1 MVRIARRP
9 FLRLAAARMS
19 LRTSDNERLARHIV
33 GLTQTDTVRR
43 FDGSTQTVGN
53 GDYLY
58 LYMDCGDG
66 EYCISAGI
74 VIASPFPTRPYKWC
88 CVLDEDIRYWQDD

>member
-1 MVRIARRP
+1 MKSVP
-9 FLRLAAARMS
+9 LAARVYAD
-19 LRTSDNERLARHIV
+19 LDNERLARHIV
-33 GLTQTDTVRR
+33 GLTQTDNVRR

-88 CVLDEDIRYWQDD
+88 CVLDEDIRYWQGD

>member
-1 MVRIARRP
+1 MKSVP
-9 FLRLAAARMS
+9 LAARVYAD
-19 LRTSDNERLARHIV
+19 LDNERLARHIV

-58 LYMDCGDG
+58 LYMDFGDG
-66 EYCISAGI
+66 EYCVSAGI

-88 CVLDEDIRYWQDD
+88 CVLDEDICYWQDD